1 MSKLFRVALCV
12 FTLYLTG
19 CSAINVEK
27 KYRSN
32 SYDNRIQW
40 IVLHYTSADFE
51 RSLHL
56 LTNTAVSSHYLISE
70 QPVKVYQLVDES
82 KRAWHAGDSS
92 WRGRTWL
99 NATSIGIEL
108 VHPGYTEQAGER
120 IWHDWSTEQIDS
132 LIVLLHDILHRYQLP
147 IESVIGHSDIAPQR
161 KVDPGPKFPWSRLA
175 QEGMIRWPLTT
186 DIDFYEPIFLVELPD
201 ALWFQ
206 EQLAALGYAI
216 HQSAEFDEQ
225 TQQVISALQM
235 KYRPSNFSG
244 TADAETAAIL
254 QSLTEQQK
262 QTQEQ

>member
-1 MSKLFRVALCV
+1 MSKIFRVALCV

-51 RSLHL
+51 DSLHL

-92 WRGRTWL
+92 WHGRTWL

-132 LIVLLHDILHRYQLP
+132 LIVLLHDIL
-147 IESVIGHSDIAPQR
+147 
-161 KVDPGPKFPWSRLA
+161 
-175 QEGMIRWPLTT
+175 
-186 DIDFYEPIFLVELPD
+186 
-201 ALWFQ
+201 
-206 EQLAALGYAI
+206 
-216 HQSAEFDEQ
+216 
-225 TQQVISALQM
+225 
-235 KYRPSNFSG
+235 
-244 TADAETAAIL
+244 
-254 QSLTEQQK
+254 
-262 QTQEQ
+262 